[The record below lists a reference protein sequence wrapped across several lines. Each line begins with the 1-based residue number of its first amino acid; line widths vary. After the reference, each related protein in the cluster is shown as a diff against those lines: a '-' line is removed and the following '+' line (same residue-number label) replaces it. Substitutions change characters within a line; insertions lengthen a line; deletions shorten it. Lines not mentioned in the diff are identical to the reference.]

1 VTGHDIKGNL
11 PKDINLPALADPS
24 ATTIVFMGK
33 RTFGQL
39 QKKLASHGL
48 PDDTPALL
56 AEAVSTPQQQLT
68 LTTIKELA
76 QKLDKEISPQPALI
90 FYGPLAEGYMDHEN

>member
-1 VTGHDIKGNL
+1 
-11 PKDINLPALADPS
+11 
-24 ATTIVFMGK
+24 MYK
-33 RTFGQL
+33 RQ
-39 QKKLASHGL
+39 L